1 MTQGVVA
8 SIFAQETRLRQMV
21 DALQVKRIDEFSPS
35 NFEFRVRTY
44 IRGKHGRIDQGTK
57 YGG

>member
-21 DALQVKRIDEFSPS
+21 DALQVKRVDEF
-35 NFEFRVRTY
+35 FAVEFRIPRANIY
-44 IRGKHGRIDQGTK
+44 QGEAWEN
-57 YGG
+57 